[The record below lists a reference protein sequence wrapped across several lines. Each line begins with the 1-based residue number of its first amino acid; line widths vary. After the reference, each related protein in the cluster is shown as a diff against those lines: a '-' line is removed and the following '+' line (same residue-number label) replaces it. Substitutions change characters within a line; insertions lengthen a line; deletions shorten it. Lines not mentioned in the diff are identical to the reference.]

1 MSRHFPRRF
10 AGLTIIQTMILLAV
24 LGLVLFAA
32 LSLFK
37 KETAPSVSFK
47 TINGEQIALESL
59 RGKVVM
65 VNFWATSC
73 TTCVAEMPEMVATYN
88 KYADKGLELVAVAM
102 SYDPPNYVLNYTE
115 TRQLPFKVAL
125 DTDGSAAKSFGDV
138 KLTPTTFVIGKD
150 GSILKRYVGIPEFA
164 AMHQLIE
171 KALSV

>member
-10 AGLTIIQTMILLAV
+10 AGLTIIQTMTLLAV

>member
-1 MSRHFPRRF
+1 MSRHFPRRS

-102 SYDPPNYVLNYTE
+102 SYDPPNYVLNYAE